1 MPKPS
6 KGPRLGGS
14 PANERKIIAN
24 LCKSIID
31 NESVV
36 TTESSTCC

>member
-31 NESVV
+31 NEYEFDEGGNWV
-36 TTESSTCC
+36 